1 MLINNAVTT
10 PQNYKISPKI
20 RQTTQPIRIIILISR
35 INSIN
40 PISRIILI
48 ILIRFIRLIR
58 IIRVYEP
65 GAPLRRGELCP
76 HRHGAD
82 RLPPLV
88 AGRAMSMLEQRSY
101 VVGTC
106 HGMSPEAVPTWGIE
120 SADMPWHVPAATGA
134 SLSQWHC
141 LTARRS
147 LWVARTGWRRS
158 SSRWPRRGRPQ
169 KRRPRGAVGLSGDAW
184 RGR

>member
-1 MLINNAVTT
+1 MLINNAVIT

-40 PISRIILI
+40 RISRISLI

-65 GAPLRRGELCP
+65 DAPLRRGQAAAAGSRAP
-76 HRHGAD
+76 RTG
-82 RLPPLV
+82 V
-88 AGRAMSMLEQRSY
+88 AAAGGAMSMLEQRSY

-106 HGMSPEAVPTWGIE
+106 HGMSPEAVLTGGIA
-120 SADMPWHVPAATGA
+120 SADMPWHVPTAMGA

-147 LWVARTGWRRS
+147 LWVARTRA
-158 SSRWPRRGRPQ
+158 Q
-169 KRRPRGAVGLSGDAW
+169 KKRHPRGAVGLSGDAW